1 MKNGQED
8 IALHFQFFDRLWTF
22 YQANK
27 TQIRRTYKDP
37 TRRFL
42 DFNDQEKND
51 RKVFLRRPQF
61 EALEMYVFLKEYL
74 GNEQVSTV
82 FAKWFNKTGP
92 FSGMKEEISFS
103 DARQGSLFSDA
114 TASNFKSVYDYYKK
128 YAENYPNYI
137 YALTMGVGKTILM
150 ATCIFYEFLLSY
162 KYPKDPRFCH
172 NAVVFA
178 PDLTVR
184 QSLREIQTFD
194 RSLVIPP
201 EYVSILN
208 ANLKFHYLQENAG
221 GAKVTLNTID
231 GSDFNLVITNTQKVI
246 LKKKNKERLGVESL
260 LNDTPIETAGP
271 ASDLIKEI
279 YNDENIKDEGDLI
292 SNQRFQK
299 LARLSQLGVYVDEA
313 HHMFGSEL
321 EKSLLSSGADKT
333 SLRNTINYLAG
344 KLDQAGSR
352 VVGCYNYTG
361 TPYVKHQMLPEVV
374 DYYGLKQAIHD
385 GYLKKV
391 EIKGFDNVRDEQ
403 FLRTALTAFFQTY
416 GGKVY
421 ENGLTPKM
429 AIFGAQDSEITD
441 IVKPIVE
448 KVLSELGV
456 SSDTILV
463 NIGDETVTH
472 QSDINDFNNLDV
484 PGSQG
489 NKKQVILL
497 VNKGKEGWNCRSLFM
512 VAMFRSPDSRVFVL
526 QATMRCLRKITDTQQ
541 KALVFLSQ
549 DNYTILDEELTNN
562 FGISIKE
569 VNEAGQAEKETIEV
583 RVVMPIRTIQISELR
598 HDYSLIAKNP
608 VSPIDFGLSSLDL
621 EPYKSRVRT
630 KVDLGSNRSEIVQE
644 IRGEH
649 NIQYSE
655 IMIVAEIS
663 RYLNMSCL
671 KIENV
676 INNCVDGVDLLI
688 TYVSSYNQILY
699 DVVIPK
705 VFSYFFDVKEA
716 VASTTKEVPLLKEPE
731 NADHYSY
738 KALKSLVEG
747 RFDGLYDKYKD
758 ISFHADNY
766 CFDSKPER
774 DYFLDRLMNAQKFGI
789 KHIYFT
795 GMFTS
800 DSNGLSI
807 QYIDPESNS
816 IRNYY
821 PDFVIEYNDGH
832 TDLIEVKGDNKIDD
846 KVVQAKAEAAE
857 RLAKVCKMHYLM
869 IKSSDIESGNI

>member
-1 MKNGQED
+1 MKAGQED
-8 IALHFQFFDRLWTF
+8 IALHFQFYDRLWDF
-22 YQANK
+22 YLANK
-27 TQIRRTYKDP
+27 SQIRRCYKEP

-51 RKVFLRRPQF
+51 KKVFLRRPQF

-74 GNEQVSTV
+74 GNEQVSTI

-92 FSGMKEEISFS
+92 FQGMKEEVSFS

-114 TASNFKSVYDYYKK
+114 TASNFKAVFDYYKK

-184 QSLREIQTFD
+184 QSLKEIQTFD

-208 ANLKFHYLQENAG
+208 ANIKFHYLQEG
-221 GAKVTLNTID
+221 GSSGKVTLNTID

-246 LKKKNKERLGVESL
+246 LKKKSKEDTGVELL
-260 LNDTPIETAGP
+260 LNDKP
-271 ASDLIKEI
+271 AEVTGEGAELIKEI

-299 LARLSQLGVYVDEA
+299 LARLPQLGVYVDEA

-344 KLDQAGSR
+344 KLDQDGLR

-374 DYYGLKQAIHD
+374 DYYGLKQAID
-385 GYLKKV
+385 DQYLKKV

-403 FLRTALTAFFQTY
+403 FIRTALTAFFQTY
-416 GGKVY
+416 GGQKF
-421 ENGLTPKM
+421 ENLNPKI
-429 AIFGAQDSEITD
+429 AIFGAQDAEVTNVI
-441 IVKPIVE
+441 KPIVE
-448 KVLSELGV
+448 KVLTDLGI
-456 SSDTILV
+456 SLNTILV

-472 QSDINDFNNLDV
+472 ESDINNFNNLDV
-484 PGSQG
+484 AGSEG
-489 NKKQVILL
+489 DSKQVVLL

-512 VAMFRSPDSRVFVL
+512 VALFRSPDSRVFVL
-526 QATMRCLRKITDTQQ
+526 QATMRCLRKITEKQQ
-541 KALVFLSQ
+541 KAMVFLSQ
-549 DNYTILDEELTNN
+549 DNYTVLDEELHNN
-562 FGISIKE
+562 FGISIKD
-569 VNEAGQAEKETIEV
+569 VNDAGKTEKETIEV
-583 RVVMPIRTIQISELR
+583 KVVMPIRSIKISELR
-598 HDYSLIAKNP
+598 HDYSLIEKSSAE
-608 VSPIDFGLSSLDL
+608 PIDFGLSALDL

-630 KVDLGSNRSEIVQE
+630 KADLTSDRSETVQE
-644 IRGEH
+644 IKGEH
-649 NIQYSE
+649 NIPYSLL
-655 IMIVAEIS
+655 MIVAEVS
-663 RYLNMSCL
+663 RYLNLPCL
-671 KIENV
+671 KIEKA
-676 INNCVDGVDLLI
+676 IANCVDGVELLT
-688 TYVSSYNQILY
+688 TYVSSYNRILY
-699 DVVIPK
+699 DVIIPK
-705 VFSYFFDVKEA
+705 VFSYFFDVKET
-716 VASTTKEVPLLKEPE
+716 VESMTKEVPLLKEPGDG
-731 NADHYSY
+731 DHYTY
-738 KALKSLVEG
+738 KALRSLVEG
-747 RFDGLYDKYKD
+747 RFNGIYDKYKD

-869 IKSSDIESGNI
+869 IKSSDIENGNI

>member
-1 MKNGQED
+1 MKSDQED
-8 IALHFQFFDRLWTF
+8 VAYSFQFYDRLWTF
-22 YQANK
+22 YLANK
-27 TQIRRTYKDP
+27 SQIRRTYKDT

-92 FSGMKEEISFS
+92 FSGMKEEVSFS
-103 DARQGSLFSDA
+103 NKLQGSLFSDA
-114 TASNFKSVYDYYKK
+114 TASNFKAVYDYYKK

-162 KYPKDPRFCH
+162 KYPKDLRFCH

-184 QSLREIQTFD
+184 QSLKEIQTFD

-208 ANLKFHYLQENAG
+208 SNIKFHFLQEGTG

-246 LKKKNKERLGVESL
+246 LKKKNKEPTGVQSL
-260 LNDTPIETAGP
+260 LNDAPIPETGEA
-271 ASDLIKEI
+271 ADLIKEI
-279 YNDENIKDEGDLI
+279 YNDDSIKDEGDLI

-344 KLDQAGSR
+344 RLDQAGSR

-361 TPYVKHQMLPEVV
+361 TPYVKHEMLPEVV
-374 DYYGLKQAIHD
+374 DYYGLKQAIED
-385 GYLKKV
+385 WYLKQV

-403 FLRTALTAFFQTY
+403 FIRTALTSFFKAY
-416 GGKVY
+416 GGKMY
-421 ENGLTPKM
+421 EGLNPKI
-429 AIFGAQDSEITD
+429 AIFGTKDVEVTD
-441 IVKPIVE
+441 VIKPIVE
-448 KVLSELGV
+448 KVLSDLGI
-456 SSDTILV
+456 STDTILV
-463 NIGDETVTH
+463 NIGDPTVTH
-472 QSDINDFNNLDV
+472 ENDINNFNNLDV
-484 PGSQG
+484 PNSEG

-526 QATMRCLRKITDTQQ
+526 QATMRCLRKITDDQQ
-541 KALVFLSQ
+541 KALVYLSQ
-549 DNYTILDEELTNN
+549 DNYTILDEELNNN
-562 FGISIKE
+562 FGISIKD
-569 VNEAGQAEKETIEV
+569 VNEAGKAEKETVEV
-583 RVVMPIRTIQISELR
+583 RVVMPIRSIQISELR
-598 HDYSLIAKNP
+598 HNYVLLDKKP
-608 VSPIDFGLSSLDL
+608 TGPIDFGLSTTDF
-621 EPYKSRVRT
+621 EPYKSKVRT
-630 KVDLGSNRSEIVQE
+630 KASLTSNRSETVQE
-644 IRGEH
+644 IKGFH
-649 NIQYSE
+649 NIDYSLL
-655 IMIVAEIS
+655 MIVAETS
-663 RYLNMSCL
+663 RYLNVPCL
-671 KIENV
+671 KIEEV
-676 INNCVDGVDLLI
+676 IRNCVDGVDSLI
-688 TYVSSYNQILY
+688 SFVSSYNQILY
-699 DVVIPK
+699 DIVIPK
-705 VFSYFFDVKEA
+705 VFSYFYDVKET
-716 VASTTKEVPLLKEPE
+716 VESTTKEVPLLKEPGDG
-731 NADHYSY
+731 DHYTY
-738 KALKSLVEG
+738 KALRSLVEG
-747 RFDGLYDKYKD
+747 RLSGTYDKYKD

-821 PDFVIEYNDGH
+821 PDFVIEYSDGH

>member
-1 MKNGQED
+1 MKSGQED
-8 IALHFQFFDRLWTF
+8 IAYNFQFYDRLWTF
-22 YQANK
+22 YLANK
-27 TQIRRTYKDP
+27 SQIKRTYKDT

-92 FSGMKEEISFS
+92 FLGMKEEISFS
-103 DARQGSLFSDA
+103 NKLQGSLFSDA
-114 TASNFKSVYDYYKK
+114 TASNFKAVYDYYKK

-162 KYPKDPRFCH
+162 KYPKDLRFCH

-184 QSLREIQTFD
+184 QSLKEIQTFD

-208 ANLKFHYLQENAG
+208 SNIKFHFLQEGTG

-246 LKKKNKERLGVESL
+246 LKKKNKEPTGVQSL
-260 LNDTPIETAGP
+260 LNDAPIPEAGE
-271 ASDLIKEI
+271 AADLIKEI
-279 YNDENIKDEGDLI
+279 YNDDSIKDEGDLI

-299 LARLSQLGVYVDEA
+299 LARLPQLGVYVDEA

-344 KLDQAGSR
+344 RLDQAGSR

-361 TPYVKHQMLPEVV
+361 TPYVKHEMLPEVV
-374 DYYGLKQAIHD
+374 DYYGLKQAIED
-385 GYLKKV
+385 GYLKQV

-403 FLRTALTAFFQTY
+403 FIRTALTSFFKTY
-416 GGKVY
+416 GGKMY
-421 ENGLTPKM
+421 EGLNPKI
-429 AIFGAQDSEITD
+429 AIFGTQDIEVTD
-441 IVKPIVE
+441 VIKPIVE
-448 KVLSELGV
+448 KVLSDLGI
-456 SSDTILV
+456 STDTILV
-463 NIGDETVTH
+463 NIGDPTVTH
-472 QSDINDFNNLDV
+472 ENDINNFNNLDV
-484 PGSQG
+484 PNSEG

-526 QATMRCLRKITDTQQ
+526 QATMRCLRKITDDQQ
-541 KALVFLSQ
+541 KALVYLSQ
-549 DNYTILDEELTNN
+549 DNYTILDEELNNN
-562 FGISIKE
+562 FGISIKD
-569 VNEAGQAEKETIEV
+569 VNEAGKAEKETVEV
-583 RVVMPIRTIQISELR
+583 RVVMPIRSIQISELR
-598 HDYSLIAKNP
+598 HNYVLLDKKP
-608 VSPIDFGLSSLDL
+608 TGPIDFGLSTTDF
-621 EPYKSRVRT
+621 EPYKSKVRT
-630 KVDLGSNRSEIVQE
+630 KASLTSNRSETVQE
-644 IRGEH
+644 IKGFH
-649 NIQYSE
+649 NVDYSLL
-655 IMIVAEIS
+655 MIVAETS
-663 RYLNMSCL
+663 RYLNVPCL
-671 KIENV
+671 KIEEV
-676 INNCVDGVDLLI
+676 IRNCVDGVDSLI
-688 TYVSSYNQILY
+688 SFVSSYNQILY
-699 DVVIPK
+699 DIVIPK
-705 VFSYFFDVKEA
+705 VFSYFYDVKET
-716 VASTTKEVPLLKEPE
+716 VESTTKEVPLLKEPGDG
-731 NADHYSY
+731 DHYTY
-738 KALKSLVEG
+738 KALRSLVEG
-747 RFDGLYDKYKD
+747 RLSGAYDKYKD

-821 PDFVIEYNDGH
+821 PDFVIEYSDGH